1 MGSSYAC
8 NTEKIIYH
16 FKPNSIGGVKFQII
30 FYPTLVIFYLKA
42 VFFGLGAHSI
52 FFISAHA
59 EATYACNRWHNY
71 IQGSISFLLDI
82 CFIYISNIILFPHF
96 PYLKTPYTISQ
107 TPAHLPTH
115 PTLLSW
121 HGIPLQRGSKPS
133 QDQRTLL
140 SVIFEKSI
148 LCYICSWSHGSLHM
162 YSLVG
167 GLVPW
172 RSGVT
177 RCFLLL
183 FQFMGLQIPSVL

>member
-1 MGSSYAC
+1 MCPYGGWKDGSLFNNTFFSKHRTHLTSNKLHSLYFQRTWHLPLASVGSSYAC

-82 CFIYISNIILFPHF
+82 CFIYISNIIPFPHF
-96 PYLKTPYTISQ
+96 PYLKTPYPFSQ

-121 HGIPLQRGSKPS
+121 HGIPLQRGS
-133 QDQRTLL
+133 
-140 SVIFEKSI
+140 
-148 LCYICSWSHGSLHM
+148 
-162 YSLVG
+162 
-167 GLVPW
+167 
-172 RSGVT
+172 
-177 RCFLLL
+177 
-183 FQFMGLQIPSVL
+183 